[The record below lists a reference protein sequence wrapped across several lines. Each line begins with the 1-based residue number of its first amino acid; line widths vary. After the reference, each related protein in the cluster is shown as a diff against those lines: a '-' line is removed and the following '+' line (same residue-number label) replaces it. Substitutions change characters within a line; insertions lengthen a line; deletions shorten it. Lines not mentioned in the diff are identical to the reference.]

1 MEIKWMCRAS
11 VTCLRWSRRV
21 ADAPDGGAP
30 RGPAEILRFGERE
43 KGEKKKKIGKRMKR
57 KGRM

>member
-21 ADAPDGGAP
+21 ADALDGGAP
-30 RGPAEILRFGERE
+30 RGPAEMLHFGERE
-43 KGEKKKKIGKRMKR
+43 KGEKKKKSE
-57 KGRM
+57 KG